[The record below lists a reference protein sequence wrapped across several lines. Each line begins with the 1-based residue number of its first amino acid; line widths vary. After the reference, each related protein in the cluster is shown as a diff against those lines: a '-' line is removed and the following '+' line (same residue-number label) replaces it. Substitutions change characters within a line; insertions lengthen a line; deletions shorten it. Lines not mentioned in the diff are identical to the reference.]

1 MTTQEYGQHYE
12 TLRPSLVKRA
22 RRKGLKLDEAEDVV
36 QDATEDLLPKC
47 FQYPDEPALSAAF
60 NAAIEFGARRAR
72 RRWHQRA
79 TGQIEVRAQQG
90 LTGSQTGA
98 GATDSD
104 RNNGQAVPDD
114 DRVAYGYGQLS
125 ADERGA
131 REAPIKAR
139 ARQQII
145 DRAPTNVRPI
155 LERLTEGASFRDVAK
170 ELGISGAALRQ
181 RLSRYR
187 RRILKMSVTNRPF
200 RAIYSV
206 GNSPL

>member
-1 MTTQEYGQHYE
+1 MTAKEYGQHYE
-12 TLRPSLVKRA
+12 ALRPSLVKRA

-79 TGQIEVRAQQG
+79 TAQIEARAQQG
-90 LTGSQTGA
+90 LTGFQTGV
-98 GATDSD
+98 GAADSDWNNKPAPDSD
-104 RNNGQAVPDD
+104 RIP
-114 DRVAYGYGQLS
+114 YGYGQLS

-139 ARQQII
+139 ARQKII

-155 LERLTEGASFRDVAK
+155 LERLTEGASFGDVAK
-170 ELGISGAALRQ
+170 ELGISRAALRQ

-187 RRILKMSVTNRPF
+187 RNILKMSVTNRPF

-206 GNSPL
+206 SSSPP